1 MTNSDRPLFLI
12 VDGYSLAFRAYY
24 AFAKAK
30 KGPLTTSTG
39 IPTSVCFGFLNSLFA
54 VINEIQPQFIAI
66 AFDLKQATFRHQAD
80 DNYKADRPEA
90 PTDFIEDVSNLKKLL
105 TALNINM
112 VTAQG
117 YEADDVIGTLATQ
130 AVQQNYSVR
139 ILSGDRDLF
148 QLVNDDTNVQVLYL
162 GRNFGKYE
170 VYDEEAVFAKMKVKP
185 TQIVDFKALCGDKS
199 DCIPGVL
206 GIGEKIASNLL
217 AEYPTLTNVYDN
229 LDNLKTGIKNKL
241 IKGKDE
247 AFHSQFLAKII
258 TDIDL
263 QNNLQDYQFTT
274 INHPE
279 TLSFLKTLEL
289 KKLVNQINKIQVKLG
304 GKLLPELN
312 EEQQLKTSAQLSL
325 FSIPENEIT
334 LQPLIVD
341 HLDKLSQLIKHIQQA
356 KITAWDTETDALD
369 TQTANLIGIG
379 CCWGNSPEQVA
390 YIPVQHKQGK
400 QLSLEQIQA
409 QLNPIL
415 AEPKYPK
422 TFHHAKF
429 DRLILINHGFDLQ
442 GVIFDTLLASYV
454 LQPETSHKL
463 STLSQQYKL
472 TAIAQDYDS
481 LNIEKEKTIAD
492 LPIEKVANY
501 CGLDVLSTWQLT
513 EKLQLE
519 LELANN
525 TDLQQVFELELKLEP
540 ILAKME
546 NIGVLIDKEYLEKLS
561 KILTVELEQIEKQ
574 TYQEYGEFN
583 LASPKQLSTLL
594 FDQLGLDKRQS
605 KKTKTG
611 YSTNQ
616 TVLEKLVGDHPIIEQ
631 ILRHRTLAKLKSTYV
646 DALPNLINPKTKR
659 IHTNY
664 NQTVTATGRLSSS
677 NPNLQNI
684 PIRTEFSRQIRQ
696 AFITK
701 PNWQFLSADY
711 SQIELRILAH
721 LSEEPILVSAYQN
734 NQDIHTVTA
743 QIVLEK
749 EEISPEE
756 RNLGKTINFGII
768 YGMGAQK
775 FAREVK
781 VSVKQAQEFIEIY
794 KEKYAQV
801 FQYLETVKK
810 QALINGYVTTILGR
824 RRYFD
829 FDKKEL
835 DKINSLDI
843 NHLELSAINFNYQTA
858 QLLRAAANAPIQGSS
873 ADIIK
878 LAMVEIDK
886 ILTKYQGNLLLQVH
900 DELVL
905 ELPSTEIEELSIKV
919 KEAMENV
926 IQLKIPLLVDIHTG
940 NNWMEAK

>member
-1 MTNSDRPLFLI
+1 
-12 VDGYSLAFRAYY
+12 
-24 AFAKAK
+24 
-30 KGPLTTSTG
+30 
-39 IPTSVCFGFLNSLFA
+39 
-54 VINEIQPQFIAI
+54 
-66 AFDLKQATFRHQAD
+66 
-80 DNYKADRPEA
+80 
-90 PTDFIEDVSNLKKLL
+90 
-105 TALNINM
+105 
-112 VTAQG
+112 
-117 YEADDVIGTLATQ
+117 
-130 AVQQNYSVR
+130 
-139 ILSGDRDLF
+139 
-148 QLVNDDTNVQVLYL
+148 
-162 GRNFGKYE
+162 
-170 VYDEEAVFAKMKVKP
+170 
-185 TQIVDFKALCGDKS
+185 
-199 DCIPGVL
+199 
-206 GIGEKIASNLL
+206 
-217 AEYPTLTNVYDN
+217 
-229 LDNLKTGIKNKL
+229 
-241 IKGKDE
+241 
-247 AFHSQFLAKII
+247 
-258 TDIDL
+258 
-263 QNNLQDYQFTT
+263 
-274 INHPE
+274 
-279 TLSFLKTLEL
+279 
-289 KKLVNQINKIQVKLG
+289 
-304 GKLLPELN
+304 
-312 EEQQLKTSAQLSL
+312 
-325 FSIPENEIT
+325 
-334 LQPLIVD
+334 
-341 HLDKLSQLIKHIQQA
+341 
-356 KITAWDTETDALD
+356 
-369 TQTANLIGIG
+369 
-379 CCWGNSPEQVA
+379 
-390 YIPVQHKQGK
+390 
-400 QLSLEQIQA
+400 
-409 QLNPIL
+409 
-415 AEPKYPK
+415 
-422 TFHHAKF
+422 
-429 DRLILINHGFDLQ
+429 
-442 GVIFDTLLASYV
+442 
-454 LQPETSHKL
+454 
-463 STLSQQYKL
+463 
-472 TAIAQDYDS
+472 
-481 LNIEKEKTIAD
+481 
-492 LPIEKVANY
+492 
-501 CGLDVLSTWQLT
+501 
-513 EKLQLE
+513 
-519 LELANN
+519 
-525 TDLQQVFELELKLEP
+525 
-540 ILAKME
+540 
-546 NIGVLIDKEYLEKLS
+546 
-561 KILTVELEQIEKQ
+561 
-574 TYQEYGEFN
+574 
-583 LASPKQLSTLL
+583 
-594 FDQLGLDKRQS
+594 
-605 KKTKTG
+605 
-611 YSTNQ
+611 
-616 TVLEKLVGDHPIIEQ
+616 
-631 ILRHRTLAKLKSTYV
+631 
-646 DALPNLINPKTKR
+646 
-659 IHTNY
+659 
-664 NQTVTATGRLSSS
+664 VTATGRLSSS

>member
-1 MTNSDRPLFLI
+1 MANSDRSLFLI

-30 KGPLTTSTG
+30 RGPLTTSSG
-39 IPTSVCFGFLNSLFA
+39 IPTSVCFGFLNSLLSI
-54 VINEIQPQFIAI
+54 VNEIQPKLIAV
-66 AFDLKQATFRHQAD
+66 AFDLKEATFRHEAD
-80 DNYKADRPEA
+80 HNYKADRPEA
-90 PTDFIEDVSNLKKLL
+90 PTDFIEDVTNLKELL
-105 TALNINM
+105 TALNIKM
-112 VTAQG
+112 VTAVG

-130 AVQQNYSVR
+130 AVQENYQVN

-148 QLVNDDTNVQVLYL
+148 QLVNDQANVQVLYL

-170 VYDEEAVFAKMKVKP
+170 IYDEEAVFAKMKVKP

-217 AEYPTLTNVYDN
+217 AEYQTLTNIYDN
-229 LDNLKTGIKNKL
+229 LDQLKTGIKNKL
-241 IKGKDE
+241 MKGKE
-247 AFHSQFLAKII
+247 KAFHSQFLAQII

-263 QNNLQDYQFTT
+263 ENDLADYHFTT
-274 INHPE
+274 VDEQE
-279 TLSFLKTLEL
+279 TLALLQKLEL
-289 KKLVNQINKIQVKLG
+289 KKLVKPINKIQVKLG
-304 GKLLPELN
+304 GSLLTELN
-312 EEQQLKTSAQLSL
+312 EISSAQQSAQLSL
-325 FSIPENEIT
+325 FSVPENEIT
-334 LQPLIVD
+334 LQPLITD
-341 HLDKLSQLIKHIQQA
+341 DLDKLAQLIEHIQQA

-369 TQTANLIGIG
+369 TQTANLVGIG
-379 CCWGNSPEQVA
+379 CCWGDSPHQVA
-390 YIPVQHKQGK
+390 YIPLQHKQGK
-400 QLSLEQIQA
+400 QLSLEQIQT
-409 QLNPIL
+409 QLKPIL
-415 AEPKYPK
+415 EDEQYPK

-429 DRLILINHGFDLQ
+429 DRLILVNHGFNLQ
-442 GVIFDTLLASYV
+442 GVVFDTMLASYV

-463 STLSQQYKL
+463 STLSQQYNL
-472 TAIAQDYDS
+472 HAIAQDYDS

-492 LPIEKVANY
+492 LAIEKSASY

-513 EKLQLE
+513 QKLQLE
-519 LELANN
+519 LAEN

-546 NIGVLIDKEYLEKLS
+546 NIGVLIDKKYLENLS
-561 KILTVELEQIEKQ
+561 DILTEELNQIEKK

-594 FDQLGLDKRQS
+594 FDELGLDKRKS

-616 TVLEKLVGDHPIIEQ
+616 TVLEKLAGDHPIIEQ

-646 DALPNLINPKTKR
+646 DALPNLINPQTKR

-743 QIVLEK
+743 QIILDK
-749 EEISPEE
+749 EDITPEE

-781 VSVKQAQEFIEIY
+781 VSLQQAQKFIEIY

-801 FQYLETVKK
+801 FQYLENVKK
-810 QALINGYVTTILGR
+810 QALVNGYVTTILGR

-829 FDKKEL
+829 FDQRDL
-835 DKINSLDI
+835 AKITNHDI
-843 NHLELSAINFNYQTA
+843 NDLDLSTIKFNYQTA
-858 QLLRAAANAPIQGSS
+858 QFLRAAANAPIQGSS

-878 LAMVEIDK
+878 LAMVEVDK
-886 ILTKYQGNLLLQVH
+886 ILNNYQGNLLLQVH

-905 ELPSTEIEELSIKV
+905 ELPSTEIEELSAKIKQ
-919 KEAMENV
+919 AMENV
-926 IQLKIPLLVDIHTG
+926 IQLQIPLLVDIHTG

>member
-54 VINEIQPQFIAI
+54 VINEIQPQLIAI
-66 AFDLKQATFRHQAD
+66 AFDLKQATFRHEAD
-80 DNYKADRPEA
+80 SNYKADRPEA
-90 PTDFIEDVSNLKKLL
+90 PTDFIEDVTNLKELL
-105 TALNINM
+105 TALNIKM
-112 VTAQG
+112 VTAEG

-130 AVQQNYSVR
+130 AVQENYPVK

-148 QLVNDDTNVQVLYL
+148 QLVNDQANVQVLYL

-170 VYDEEAVFAKMKVKP
+170 VYDEEAVFAKMAVKP

-217 AEYPTLTNVYDN
+217 AEYQTLTNVYDN
-229 LDNLKTGIKNKL
+229 LDHLKAGIKNKL
-241 IKGKDE
+241 IKGKEE

-263 QNNLQDYQFTT
+263 NNNLQDYQFTT
-274 INHPE
+274 INE
-279 TLSFLKTLEL
+279 QKTLALLQKLEL
-289 KKLVNQINKIQVKLG
+289 KKLVKLINNIQLKLG
-304 GKLLPELN
+304 GQLLQELSDKPQPEA
-312 EEQQLKTSAQLSL
+312 SAQLSL

-341 HLDKLSQLIKHIQQA
+341 NLDKLNQLIEHIQQA

-379 CCWGNSPEQVA
+379 CCWGNSPHQVA
-390 YIPVQHKQGK
+390 YIPVKHTQGK
-400 QLSLEQIQA
+400 QLSLEQIQT
-409 QLNPIL
+409 QLKPIL
-415 AEPKYPK
+415 ADKQYPK

-429 DRLILINHGFDLQ
+429 DRLILVHHGFDLQ
-442 GVIFDTLLASYV
+442 GVVFDTLLASYV
-454 LQPETSHKL
+454 LQPEASHKL
-463 STLSQQYKL
+463 STLSQQYNL

-481 LNIEKEKTIAD
+481 LNIDKEKTIAN

-519 LELANN
+519 LTKN
-525 TDLQQVFELELKLEP
+525 TDLQNVFELELKLEP

-546 NIGVLIDKEYLEKLS
+546 NIGVLIDKEYLGKLS
-561 KILTVELEQIEKQ
+561 SILTEKLEQIEKQ

-594 FDQLGLDKRQS
+594 FEELGLDKRKS
-605 KKTKTG
+605 KKTQTG

-810 QALINGYVTTILGR
+810 QALVNGYVTTILGR

-829 FDKKEL
+829 FEPKEL
-835 DKINSLDI
+835 DKITNLDI
-843 NHLELSAINFNYQTA
+843 NDLALSKINFNYQTA

-878 LAMVEIDK
+878 LAMVEVEQ
-886 ILTKYQGNLLLQVH
+886 ILQEYQGNLLLQVH

-905 ELPSTEIEELSIKV
+905 ELPSTEIEELSHKIKYI
-919 KEAMENV
+919 MENV